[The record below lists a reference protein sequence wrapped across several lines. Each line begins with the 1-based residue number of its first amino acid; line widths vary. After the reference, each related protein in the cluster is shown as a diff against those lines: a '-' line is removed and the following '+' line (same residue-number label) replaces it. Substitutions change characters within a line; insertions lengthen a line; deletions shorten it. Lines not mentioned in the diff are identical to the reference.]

1 MVGQIVAT
9 RRLVDPGQEQ
19 VRAALVDGAVAVA
32 EAVVEAGAEAV
43 LVVQLELVLE
53 VLLVEVRL
61 IVEGHRHFSRC
72 GEKRVNIGSLGL
84 HHHLHGLR
92 EDKAPH
98 AHGNFATTGNE
109 EGKKKRERG
118 RLLVLLVFISLPSL
132 WLAAGSLETHSGPAS
147 FPS

>member
-1 MVGQIVAT
+1 MVDQIVAT
-9 RRLVDPGQEQ
+9 RRLVDPGEEQ

-32 EAVVEAGAEAV
+32 EAVVEAGTEAV

-98 AHGNFATTGNE
+98 VHCNFATTSNE
-109 EGKKKRERG
+109 KGEAV
-118 RLLVLLVFISLPSL
+118 LLAVCLLVFYYLFASL
-132 WLAAGSLETHSGPAS
+132 LARWQQDLSGQRVFS
-147 FPS
+147 S